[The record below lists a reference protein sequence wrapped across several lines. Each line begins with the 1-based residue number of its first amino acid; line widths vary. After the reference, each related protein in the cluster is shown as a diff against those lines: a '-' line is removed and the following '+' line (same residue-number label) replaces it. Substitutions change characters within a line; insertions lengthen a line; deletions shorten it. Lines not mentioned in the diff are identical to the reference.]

1 MTNRKHLLIAY
12 YNYEDMIINNNY
24 IVDKAYNYFIMIY
37 VRETEMVAFV
47 IISFLSHFVIK
58 SRIFKLQSLN
68 WTFHE

>member
-1 MTNRKHLLIAY
+1 
-12 YNYEDMIINNNY
+12 MIINNNY